1 MYHYLT
7 VRKPKKLDGL
17 HSTDTKN
24 KARCARPRGRT
35 DARQSE
41 TDAPD
46 GRAGARGSVSTR
58 TDRRVSGRGR
68 IALNRVESRFRC
80 VSFRRLISLHST
92 SIPRTRACR
101 VERDCRDRRVLRF
114 TDSGLDFDPVARDA
128 SESVK
133 GIERNGIVSIGIEGV
148 IGDVDVAG
156 WSILEK
162 RDARARCGWRLRETG
177 RTVPT

>member
-1 MYHYLT
+1 MDSTPPTRKRRHGARAHVDGRT
-7 VRKPKKLDGL
+7 PVR
-17 HSTDTKN
+17 
-24 KARCARPRGRT
+24 ARRTRPT
-35 DARQSE
+35 DAR
-41 TDAPD
+41 AH
-46 GRAGARGSVSTR
+46 GARCRRGP
-58 TDRRVSGRGR
+58 TDGCRGGDGLR
-68 IALNRVESRFRC
+68 CIALNRVESRFRC
-80 VSFRRLISLHST
+80 VSFRRLISLHSI